1 MQIGIIGTGYV
12 GLPTGVGLAEL
23 GHKVICIDREQSK
36 ITKLQRGEITL
47 FEDGLEEL
55 LKKNLEKG
63 NISFTTSMQEGV
75 AGADIVLIAVGTP
88 PHPVTKEA
96 DMKYVHAAA
105 TELAQYLDGYTVIAT
120 KSTVPVGTGDDIEI
134 LINKRNP
141 TAQFDV
147 VSLPEFLR
155 EGFAVYD
162 FFNPDRIVIGT
173 NSDKAKDLLTQ
184 LYKPFAEKSKI
195 LFVKRRSSETIKYA
209 SNAFLA
215 MKIHYINEMAD
226 FCEKAKAD
234 IEEVAKGMGL
244 DSRIGNKFLNPG
256 PGYGGSCF
264 PKDTHAMHF
273 MAKQNGV
280 ELTLIEAAIEG
291 NEKRKQN
298 IANKILAK
306 VSHIKNA
313 NVAVLGLTFKGGTDD
328 CRESPAMEIIA
339 ELLKYELNI
348 TAFDPK
354 GIENA
359 KELLGN
365 KINYASDMYSVAKDA
380 DILVVLTEW
389 DDFKDY
395 DLNNVVSTMRN
406 KNIFD
411 TRNLINCDKADQ
423 LGFSYYRIGR

>member
-173 NSDKAKDLLTQ
+173 NSDKAKDLLTE

-298 IANKILAK
+298 IAKKILAK

-395 DLNNVVSTMRN
+395 DLNNIVSTMRN